1 MKKLLPHLLL
11 ALLVVDIA
19 LPQFIIK
26 NKKIYENELKQY
38 YSDDEFINILNSD
51 SHFKND
57 KNFINYKKYVNRLNK
72 KSKYVYGFSLMS
84 IATGIDGIINED
96 EFKNDDDPPGMKN
109 IVFGMLLSSSY
120 YAYNMNKKKKSLYNV
135 ILKYNDI
142 YSKSEIIDLSPPNDF
157 ALSRNISF
165 GLFSERVPMSIL
177 DFSISM
183 HDNEHSSFYA
193 TIHGMIL
200 FGAGIGLGY
209 KHYYVSKLESS
220 PFLSIC
226 AHSSTLGS
234 GGNNITG
241 VSLSPGYSL
250 SLGEKNYS
258 QQKFDWNTFTTST
271 KLKKMNTYLNVGVS
285 LTYAYQNNQIG
296 TDVKY
301 DFGLI
306 PFINLESRF

>member
-1 MKKLLPHLLL
+1 MLFVN
-11 ALLVVDIA
+11 VVF
-19 LPQFIIK
+19 PQFIIK

-51 SHFKND
+51 LHFEND
-57 KNFINYKKYVNRLNK
+57 KNFINYKKYVNRLKFK
-72 KSKYVYGFSLMS
+72 KSKYIYGISLMS
-84 IATGIDGIINED
+84 IATGHDGIVNAD
-96 EFKNDDDPPGMKN
+96 EFENDADPPGAKN
-109 IVFGMLLSSSY
+109 IAFGILLSSSY
-120 YAYNMNKKKKSLYNV
+120 YAYNTNKKKKSLYNI
-135 ILKYNDI
+135 ILKHNDI
-142 YSKSEIIDLSPPNDF
+142 YSKGKAIDLPPPNN
-157 ALSRNISF
+157 NIFKGNVSY
-165 GLFSERVPMSIL
+165 GLFSERVPMSIF

-183 HDNEHSSFYA
+183 HTNEHSAFYA

-200 FGAGIGLGY
+200 YGAGIGLGY
-209 KHYYVSKLESS
+209 KYYYASKLESS

-226 AHSSTLGS
+226 AHSSILGS
-234 GGNNITG
+234 PGINITG
-241 VSLSPGYSL
+241 VSLSPGYSW
-250 SLGEKNYS
+250 SLGEKKYS

-301 DFGLI
+301 DFMLI